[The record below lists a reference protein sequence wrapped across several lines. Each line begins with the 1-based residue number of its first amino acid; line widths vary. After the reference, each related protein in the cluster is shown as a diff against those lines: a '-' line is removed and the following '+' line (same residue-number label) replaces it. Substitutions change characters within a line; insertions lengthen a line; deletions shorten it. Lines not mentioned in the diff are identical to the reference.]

1 MVRHLFNHR
10 FLRGEELYPDE
21 QRQLQFDYRRFYED
35 VIVKFRCVGPVV
47 MVKCA
52 RNRCE
57 HLRGN
62 FYVQYSDAKYAS
74 DAVGLLD
81 GHVYEGERME
91 VELCN
96 VKNWSAAVCARFVQ
110 YSYHHT

>member
-1 MVRHLFNHR
+1 M
-10 FLRGEELYPDE
+10 
-21 QRQLQFDYRRFYED
+21 
-35 VIVKFRCVGPVV
+35 VKFRCVGPVV

-52 RNRCE
+52 RNSCE

-62 FYVQYSDAKYAS
+62 FYVQYSHDKYAS

-96 VKNWSAAVCARFVQ
+96 VKNWKAAVCARFVPCTLLS
-110 YSYHHT
+110 SYETYCLIQLLSLRFSKIYPKR